1 MSFTDQYKLW
11 MDADPA
17 PVPEHALPNHT
28 VLWLATNFE
37 QLGPGKKF
45 KVIGSLAV
53 VAFFYLLRVG
63 EYTPAKRSAT
73 KRTIPLRK
81 CDIQL
86 RRNGTL
92 IPHSSPLDVL
102 LTADAANI
110 CLENQ
115 KNGDRSS
122 NVNHS
127 ATTNPHFC
135 PVRSLARLIHELR
148 DLDDSAALG
157 SFCDNGTWQHVSAD
171 HMLGAVR
178 LAAIH
183 TRLVEDYGFD
193 LKRIGTHSLRSGG
206 ATQLAAN
213 GYSADVIQALGRWK
227 SDSYKRYIQHVMS
240 VLTVGISNNMANLSF
255 HHNTAAS

>member
-1 MSFTDQYKLW
+1 MSFTDQFKLW
-11 MDADPA
+11 DECDPA

-37 QLGPGKKF
+37 HLGPSKKLN
-45 KVIGSLAV
+45 VIGSLAV

-63 EYTPAKRSAT
+63 EYTPAPRSAT

-81 CDIQL
+81 CDVQL
-86 RRNGTL
+86 RRNGIL
-92 IPHSSPLDVL
+92 IPHSAPLDVL

-127 ATTNPHFC
+127 ATSNPGFC

-148 DLDDSAALG
+148 DRDDSAALG
-157 SFCDNGTWQHVSAD
+157 SFLDNGTWQHISAT
-171 HMLGAVR
+171 HMRSAVR
-178 LAAIH
+178 LAAIR
-183 TRLVEDYGFD
+183 TRLVEDFGFD
-193 LKRIGTHSLRSGG
+193 LNRIGTHSLRSGG

-213 GYSADVIQALGRWK
+213 GYSAEIIQALGRWK
-227 SDSYKRYIQHVMS
+227 SDSYKRYIQHAMS
-240 VLTVGISNNMANLSF
+240 VLTVGIADNMANLSF